1 MNSTQR
7 DLVAT
12 RALELVPLIT
22 ITEYTSVNDILEQT
36 ARRACVSHGIEQAH
50 ARGEVSIVIET
61 REGVYTMSV
70 KPEIDSRRVFTEI
83 QQRFEGQL

>member
-22 ITEYTSVNDILEQT
+22 EYKSVNDILERM

-50 ARGEVSIVIET
+50 ARGEVSVIIET

-70 KPEIDSRRVFTEI
+70 KPEIDSRRVFAEI
-83 QQRFEGQL
+83 HDRFEGQL